1 MTTRTFDR
9 LGYIYKLLAV
19 TALTITG
26 VILCRDI
33 IIPFA
38 FAAFL
43 ALLVLPL
50 VKRLERRTGLTF
62 AVVIIL
68 VASMIVFGLLGWLLV
83 NQIINLANDLPD
95 LTTKFEQ
102 FQLQVQKTLTSEFGI
117 ELPENEQM
125 AKDIAKAV
133 SGYVGAFL
141 LSTTN
146 TISTLVQIPIYL
158 FLLLIYREKFKQF
171 FLSLVPNNNQEL
183 AWKKD
188 IENVIQGYISG
199 LLLVTLIIAALN
211 TIGLLALGIEHA
223 IFFGILSGV
232 LTIIPYVG
240 IFLGA
245 LFPFLMALITKDSA
259 WYAVGVII
267 IFTVVQFLEGNFITP
282 RITGSKVS
290 INALAAIIALLIGG
304 KILGIAGMILAVPAI
319 GIIKILLAYSERL
332 KPFVILLGDDN
343 VIERKNDPT
352 ENTPPV
358 KEMKH
363 EVAVKEVKSE
373 AMPTPNRKAGSTLE
387 KDAGQK

>member
-9 LGYIYKLLAV
+9 LGYVYKLLV
-19 TALTITG
+19 VIALSITG

-43 ALLVLPL
+43 AILVLPL
-50 VKRLERRTGLTF
+50 VKRLERKTGLTL
-62 AVVIIL
+62 AVTIIL
-68 VASMIVFGLLGWLLV
+68 LGSVVVFGLLGWLLV
-83 NQIINLANDLPD
+83 NQIINLANDLPN

-102 FQLQVQKTLTSEFGI
+102 FRIQAENTLASEFNI
-117 ELPENEQM
+117 VLPSDNSQM

-146 TISTLVQIPIYL
+146 TISTFIQIPIYL

-171 FLSLVPNNNQEL
+171 FLGLVPNNNQEL
-183 AWKKD
+183 AWKKN

-211 TIGLLALGIEHA
+211 TVGLLALGIDHA

-245 LFPFLMALITKDSA
+245 LFPFLMALITKDSI
-259 WYAVGVII
+259 WYAFGVII

-319 GIIKILLAYSERL
+319 GILKILLAYSERL

-343 VIERKNDPT
+343 DMEKKLDPT
-352 ENTPPV
+352 EHTPPIEKLKAAV
-358 KEMKH
+358 EIKEMKS
-363 EVAVKEVKSE
+363 ETISPNPVRKKS
-373 AMPTPNRKAGSTLE
+373 GSDT
-387 KDAGQK
+387 DGA